1 MIARSITNGI
11 ITATT
16 SPARRERPLLLIH
29 LCAVTGWR
37 DRRTRV
43 RDTRSCT
50 QFRLSILA
58 THSHTISSTGGF
70 RVPAGQDS
78 GNSCSYARTAGRSG
92 AAPIGPCF
100 RVELEER
107 GDIGGGGGAMA
118 LPIKLEELMRLT
130 AKGNNHTH

>member
-1 MIARSITNGI
+1 MHSIQN
-11 ITATT
+11 
-16 SPARRERPLLLIH
+16 
-29 LCAVTGWR
+29 V
-37 DRRTRV
+37 DR
-43 RDTRSCT
+43 
-50 QFRLSILA
+50 LA
-58 THSHTISSTGGF
+58 TQDRTISSTGGF
-70 RVPAGQDS
+70 RVPAGLDGQDS

-130 AKGNNHTH
+130 AKGNDHTH